1 MITNPD
7 TLPAQ
12 VQQSFDDKLLSVRT
26 PSLIHTLAATPK
38 KLPNKGGRTLRMS
51 RYQRLPT
58 FPVPLGPS
66 GATPP
71 ATVPQRVD
79 IDATMSFYGQF
90 IAVNQQVTL
99 QNQDP
104 EHVYGVS
111 KFSLIDLEAEA

>member
-1 MITNPD
+1 MITTTN
-7 TLPAQ
+7 TLPAE

-58 FPVPLGPS
+58 FPVPLGPT

-71 ATVPQRVD
+71 AVVPQRTD
-79 IDATMSFYGQF
+79 IDATMSFFG
-90 IAVNQQVTL
+90 
-99 QNQDP
+99 
-104 EHVYGVS
+104 
-111 KFSLIDLEAEA
+111 

>member
-12 VQQSFDDKLLSVRT
+12 IQQSFDDKLLSVQT
-26 PSLIHTLAATPK
+26 PSLIYTLAATPK

-58 FPVPLGPS
+58 FPVPLGPT

-71 ATVPQRVD
+71 AVNPQRVD
-79 IDATMSFYGQF
+79 IDATMSFYGYT
-90 IAVNQQVTL
+90 AVVK
-99 QNQDP
+99 
-104 EHVYGVS
+104 S
-111 KFSLIDLEAEA
+111 SLIDLNAYGTIVLG